1 VTDDRSER
9 DALLAEAVRL
19 RERGSAEEARDRLL
33 TLAGRYPDDP
43 EVAYQAAWVHDVLG
57 LEAEAVPFYERALGA
72 AGLSG
77 PDRRGAFVGLGSTY
91 RVLGRYDLAVAT
103 LRRGLGEFPED
114 GALRTFL
121 AMALYNVGEA
131 HESVRLLLKLLAAT
145 SEDEQVRRYR
155 RAIEYYADDL
165 DQQD

>member
-1 VTDDRSER
+1 MSDDQR
-9 DALLAEAVRL
+9 DALLSRAVRL
-19 RERGSAEEARDRLL
+19 REQGSAQQARDELL

-43 EVAYQAAWVHDVLG
+43 EVAYQTAWVHDVLG
-57 LEAEAVPFYERALGA
+57 LEAEAVPFYERALSGT
-72 AGLSG
+72 GLAER
-77 PDRRGAFVGLGSTY
+77 DRRGAFTGLGSTY

-103 LRRGLGEFPED
+103 LRRGLAEFPED

-131 HESVRLLLKLLAAT
+131 RESVGMLLKLLAAT
-145 SEDEQVRRYR
+145 SEDQEVRRYR

-165 DQQD
+165 DAG